1 MKIITSVEDQKKLS
15 KELINDNRNISLI
28 PTMGNLHL
36 GHESLLKSSTE
47 DDYRVSSLF
56 INPLQFD
63 DINDYNNYPKTIEKD
78 IEILNKLQVDYLFIP
93 DSEYIYPSN
102 GFESTFLE
110 KYDPPIQFH

>member
-63 DINDYNNYPKTIEKD
+63 DINDCLLYT
-78 IEILNKLQVDYLFIP
+78 
-93 DSEYIYPSN
+93 SPSPR
-102 GFESTFLE
+102 
-110 KYDPPIQFH
+110 DPE